1 MKESLLSVILV
12 LAGSAVALVA
22 WNWEAVVGSRFR
34 GDLQDYART
43 IRQSDLPLRDKER
56 LLDEV
61 EALEDRYHR
70 GERVCFSEWR
80 RTNAAI
86 RDMLRGGI
94 EPDQIR
100 LIQRELQ
107 RAQERMAQP

>member
-1 MKESLLSVILV
+1 MKESLFSVLLV

-22 WNWEAVVGSRFR
+22 WNWEALTDSRFR
-34 GDLQDYART
+34 NDLQDYART
-43 IRQSDLPLRDKER
+43 IRQSDLSLRDKER

-61 EALEDRYHR
+61 DSLEDRYHR
-70 GERVCFSEWR
+70 GERIGFSEWR

-86 RDMLRGGI
+86 RNMLRGAI
-94 EPDQIR
+94 EDDQVR

-107 RAQERMAQP
+107 RAQGRMSYP